1 MADVVRKIE
10 FGTYLSVIFFWKVQG
25 EKIGVAFLGEI
36 TYNYRDTEQIESTF
50 TFAFSQ
56 LKPQLL

>member
-36 TYNYRDTEQIESTF
+36 TYKLYSCYPITVNYAKGD
-50 TFAFSQ
+50 
-56 LKPQLL
+56 